1 MIIIKIAGGLASQMH
16 KYSIGRALAIK
27 HNTDLKLDLSWFE
40 NTPTEDTKRTYILS
54 NYAIQAT
61 AASKKE
67 IRQFRPNW
75 FLSKLNNKLS
85 QYFGINLSFKHYNKK
100 SFMTLKEF
108 NALPNELY
116 LEGEWAGYKYFEQL
130 RDTLIEELSLTQELS
145 PNAKDLIDTINS
157 KQSVSMHIRRGD
169 YVSNPHAAK
178 LHCTCSLQYYAQA
191 ITVLKEKIGNFHLFV
206 FSDDIDWVKENFTQ
220 IIDNNIFYVEGLNDI
235 EEFEI
240 MSKCHHNIIANS
252 GFSWLSSWLNKN
264 NDKVIIA
271 PMHWVY
277 EADLNTYIV
286 NSITK
291 DNTIFLDNE

>member
-252 GFSWLSSWLNKN
+252 SFSWLSSWLNKN